1 MAPEF
6 TRAGPAEILRAS
18 QKDDVLR
25 EKIESSLYDILLQVG
40 GNKALIKYRNSLSA
54 LSNLIYFGSTTLS
67 GLQTLGEEYTG
78 ILQFDSEKSNIPALK
93 IRILMVLL
101 SSFGQ
106 KLVLTA
112 LQKVENSD
120 CLKDGGELRPEA
132 QLQVLRVVAWLKLFI
147 PILERLHKAVFYWT
161 GFYCQLSKR
170 LTGVQYVLVR
180 QWLKDRKSL
189 YGFKIL
195 SVVTLAYAALSG
207 ATEFVNFAQLS
218 PDEFGSRTQVTAKVV
233 RPLKDTCPLCLEERK
248 CSSLTPCGHLFCWQ
262 CLIEW
267 LHTEQ
272 RCPVCREPVQ
282 PCRVVPLHNYE

>member
-1 MAPEF
+1 MA
-6 TRAGPAEILRAS
+6 
-18 QKDDVLR
+18 
-25 EKIESSLYDILLQVG
+25 SS

-78 ILQFDSEKSNIPALK
+78 ILQFDSDNSNIPALK
-93 IRILMVLL
+93 MRILMVLL

-106 KLVLTA
+106 KLVLSA
-112 LQKVENSD
+112 LQKFENSD
-120 CLKDGGELRPEA
+120 CLKNDGELRPEA
-132 QLQVLRVVAWLKLFI
+132 QLHILRVITWLKLFI
-147 PILERLHKAVFYWT
+147 PILERLHKAVFYWS
-161 GFYCQLSKR
+161 GFYGQFSKR
-170 LTGVQYVLVR
+170 LTGIQYVLVR

-195 SVVTLAYAALSG
+195 SVVTLVYAALSG
-207 ATEFVNFAQLS
+207 ATESINFAQLS
-218 PDEFGSRTQVTAKVV
+218 ADELRARTQPTHSKVV
-233 RPLKDTCPLCLEERK
+233 RPLRDSCPLCLEERH
-248 CSSLTPCGHLFCWQ
+248 SSSVTPCGHLFCWH

-282 PCRVVPLHNYE
+282 PCRVVPLHNYL